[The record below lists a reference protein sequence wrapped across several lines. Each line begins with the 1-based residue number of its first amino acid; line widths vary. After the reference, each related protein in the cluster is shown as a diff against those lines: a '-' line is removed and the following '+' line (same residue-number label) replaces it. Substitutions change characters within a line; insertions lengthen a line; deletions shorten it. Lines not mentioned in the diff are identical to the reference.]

1 MAFLIKDFGQIA
13 TAPSGMSLWS
23 YRTPDVATDIDT
35 AGYFN
40 AARTLLKVGDVIFTM
55 TSIGGTAVF
64 GINIVRQVDTTN
76 VDIGNAVG
84 LNANTD

>member
-1 MAFLIKDFGQIA
+1 MAFLLKDLGQIA
-13 TAPSGMSLWS
+13 TAPNGMSLWS
-23 YRTPDVATDIDT
+23 YRTSDVATDIDT

-40 AARTLLKVGDVIFTM
+40 AARALLKVGDVIFTM
-55 TSIGGTAVF
+55 TSTGGATAF